1 MRRLYSDSTFTT
13 AMKPTHCVTLLLP
26 VLIAA
31 ATLAQT
37 PAAPIPAATAP
48 ATEAASLPTDP
59 TALLQM
65 AADANGLH
73 APTLKPWHIRAT
85 WQVLDEK
92 KHAKTQGAWE
102 EWWAADQQYKIVA
115 VSGSDRETIYGTNH
129 GAFVVTAGQ
138 NSLDS
143 EDLSATPDAISF
155 TDFAA
160 LPYGADGA
168 AFLFQRL
175 LTQPVPEA
183 TATALAH
190 MRLQESRET
199 DKGPDLVC
207 ILQAFLL
214 PDGTPHVTRGKDGQ
228 FHPTIGRYC
237 FDSDHPALRLE
248 STPAEVILFNSLV
261 RFQDR
266 YVPRS
271 IRILHTQLQTFSSHD
286 DTLSRTTR
294 SLTPAQE
301 ADVNLDVIEPLQDVR
316 DADFVPPPQANPL
329 PQLRETALTEG
340 LVAGEMIAGDL
351 GGYPAEAREWHI
363 QGNVVVEATIGRN
376 GVPGDVHAVSGPDAL
391 RQAAVESLRKQR
403 YEPFLVGGQPV
414 NVRMRLES
422 TYTYN

>member
-1 MRRLYSDSTFTT
+1 MKTT
-13 AMKPTHCVTLLLP
+13 RCLTVILPT
-26 VLIAA
+26 IFAA
-31 ATLAQT
+31 VAFAQT
-37 PAAPIPAATAP
+37 PPPTPAP
-48 ATEAASLPTDP
+48 AEAPPMSQTATTPVASLPADP
-59 TALLQM
+59 AALLQL

-73 APTLKPWHIRAT
+73 APTLKPWHLRAT
-85 WQVLDEK
+85 WQVLEEK
-92 KHAKTQGAWE
+92 KHVKAQGVWE
-102 EWWAADQQYKIVA
+102 EWWAGDQQYKIVA
-115 VSGSDRETIYGTNH
+115 VSGDDKETIYGTNH

-138 NSLDS
+138 TSLDS
-143 EDLSATPDAISF
+143 EQLSATPDTVSF
-155 TDFAA
+155 SDFAA

-168 AFLFQRL
+168 AFLLQRL
-175 LTQPVPEA
+175 LTHPVPEA
-183 TATALAH
+183 TAIALAH
-190 MRLQESRET
+190 MRLQESREA

-237 FDSDHPALRLE
+237 FDADNPALRLQ

-266 YVPRS
+266 YMPRS
-271 IRILHTQLQTFSSHD
+271 IRILHTQLQTYGSHD

-294 SLTPAQE
+294 SYAPALE

-316 DADFVPPPQANPL
+316 DADFLPPPQANPL
-329 PQLRETALTEG
+329 PQLRETALAEG

-363 QGNVVVEATIGRN
+363 QGKVVIEATIGRD
-376 GVPGDVHAVSGPDAL
+376 GVPGDVHVVSGPDAL
-391 RQAAVESLRKQR
+391 RQAAVESLKKQR

-414 NVRMRLES
+414 NVRMRMES
-422 TYTYN
+422 TYSYN